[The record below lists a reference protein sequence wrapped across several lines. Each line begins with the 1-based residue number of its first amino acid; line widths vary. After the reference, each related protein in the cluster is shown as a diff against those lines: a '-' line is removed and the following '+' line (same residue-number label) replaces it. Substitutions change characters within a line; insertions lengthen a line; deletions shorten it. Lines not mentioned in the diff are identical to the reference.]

1 MTESAVTKKPAD
13 VAGSEIVALF
23 GAAAKSGLNRSISER
38 AWGKTLELT
47 KYKAQSLGK
56 LVICVPPY
64 TSQMCPICGHRSKE
78 NRPKQALFACTN
90 PECRFNEDH
99 ALTADQVAAM
109 NIAQR
114 AVDMLISG
122 EVAFKK
128 KKRTLRMRRKSEGG
142 LKNQGRDGAARTSMR
157 PEKAAKPVEPEKVSV
172 TADQKA
178 MKLEAPPNPSAVKQ
192 RTDWVG

>member
-1 MTESAVTKKPAD
+1 
-13 VAGSEIVALF
+13 
-23 GAAAKSGLNRSISER
+23 
-38 AWGKTLELT
+38 
-47 KYKAQSLGK
+47 
-56 LVICVPPY
+56 
-64 TSQMCPICGHRSKE
+64 
-78 NRPKQALFACTN
+78 
-90 PECRFNEDH
+90 
-99 ALTADQVAAM
+99 M

-128 KKRTLRMRRKSEGG
+128 KKRTLRMRRKSEGD

-178 MKLEAPPNPSAVKQ
+178 MKLEAPLNPSAVKQ
-192 RTDWVG
+192 RTDWAG